1 MRIAYVI
8 LAHKYPEQ
16 LVRLISQL
24 NTNDV
29 SFFLHIDKKPDD
41 KFYHQVL
48 QHFGA

>member
-29 SFFLHIDKKPDD
+29 SFFLHIDKKADD